1 MLLWAM
7 RKAMLYTDRRILEFA
22 QILCMPLSRVALFF
36 VFFYFGTLKLL
47 GLSPATHLV
56 EELTRRTLGMQ
67 YFDAAFIALALIECV
82 IGVLFLIPR
91 ATRAVIPLIFA
102 HLMVACSPLVLAPA
116 FVWDGPF
123 VPNMEG
129 QYIFKNIALMA
140 IAVGIAARVTPLQ
153 ERRRARPKH
162 RR

>member
-1 MLLWAM
+1 MLRLAM
-7 RKAMLYTDRRILEFA
+7 RKVMLYTDRRILEFA

-56 EELTRRTLGMQ
+56 EELTRQTIGMQ
-67 YFDAAFIALALIECV
+67 YFGAAFIALALIECL

-102 HLMVACSPLVLAPA
+102 HLMVACSPLVLAPD
-116 FVWDGPF
+116 FVWDAPF

-140 IAVGIAARVTPLQ
+140 IAVGIAARVTPMRD
-153 ERRRARPKH
+153 RRRARPKH

>member
-1 MLLWAM
+1 MLRLAM
-7 RKAMLYTDRRILEFA
+7 RKVMLYTDRRILEFA

-56 EELTRRTLGMQ
+56 EELTRKTIGMQ
-67 YFDAAFIALALIECV
+67 HFGAAFIALALIECL

-116 FVWDGPF
+116 FVWDAPF

-140 IAVGIAARVTPLQ
+140 IAVGIAARVTPMRD
-153 ERRRARPKH
+153 RRRARPKH

>member
-1 MLLWAM
+1 M
-7 RKAMLYTDRRILEFA
+7 RKVMLYTDRRILEFA

-56 EELTRRTLGMQ
+56 EELTRQTIGMQ
-67 YFDAAFIALALIECV
+67 YFGAAFIALALIECL

-116 FVWDGPF
+116 FVWDAPF

-140 IAVGIAARVTPLQ
+140 IAVGIAARVTPMRD
-153 ERRRARPKH
+153 RRRARPKH